1 MIEVLLP
8 GAYTTIQDLGRK
20 GHEIHGMPPSGAFDA
35 YLASV
40 ANMLSGNPVNAPLL
54 EFALAGPS
62 LRFHHDTLVSLSAFR
77 AAYLLNGVPV
87 PEFQAFRAP
96 AGSTLEFNGMRGWFG
111 YLAFSGGL
119 AADPVLGSASTYAPG
134 RIGKRL
140 AKRDRLSVMPA
151 AGETRALPPDAIDI
165 SETSV
170 LRILPSIHTSL
181 FPETALQTLLSGE
194 YQILPNSDR
203 MAIALQGVAIP
214 SPRVVRSAPAF
225 PGSIQVLPSGQ
236 LLLLGPE
243 GPTTGGYPQ
252 IAVLSR
258 TSWTVLAQS
267 QPGRAVRFDWITREE
282 SLQRSDRRNTF
293 FQRGGPRE
301 TP

>member
-35 YLASV
+35 HLASV
-40 ANMLSGNPVNAPLL
+40 ANALSGNPVNTPLL

-62 LRFHHDTLVSLSAFR
+62 LRFHRDTFVTLSAYR
-77 AAYLLNGVPV
+77 AAYLLNGSAVPG
-87 PEFQAFRAP
+87 FQAFRVA
-96 AGSTLEFNGMRGWFG
+96 AGSTLEFNGMQGWFG

-119 AADPVLGSASTYAPG
+119 AADVVLGSASTYALG

-140 AKRDRLSVMPA
+140 TKGDRLSVAPGD
-151 AGETRALPPDAIDI
+151 GEPSALPPDAVEIG
-165 SETSV
+165 ETSV

-181 FPETALQTLLSGE
+181 FPEAALQTLFSGE
-194 YQILPNSDR
+194 YRILPNSDR
-203 MAIALQGVAIP
+203 MAIALEGARIP

-258 TSWTVLAQS
+258 TSWTALAQS
-267 QPGRAVRFDWITREE
+267 RPGRAVRFDWITREE
-282 SLQRSDRRNTF
+282 SRRIFERRNTF
-293 FQRGGPRE
+293 FQRGGP
-301 TP
+301 